1 MAPPKDAFVRGGAVS
16 FVTTRVGVSLMT
28 KENDALIRRWFEEV
42 WNQGRV
48 EAIDEMFAAD
58 GVAHGLSND
67 SGNPLRGPAGFRE
80 FHARFREAF
89 PDIVV
94 TVEDTIAEDDKIAA
108 RCIVRGKH
116 GGDSLGFAATQA
128 PMEINR
134 NQHRANQR
142 RKNC

>member
-1 MAPPKDAFVRGGAVS
+1 VAPPKDAFVRGGAVS

-28 KENDALIRRWFEEV
+28 KENDGLIRRWFAEV

-67 SGNPLRGPAGFRE
+67 SGNPLRGPVGFRE

-116 GGDSLGFAATQA
+116 AGDSMGFAPTQA
-128 PMEINR
+128 QMEINR